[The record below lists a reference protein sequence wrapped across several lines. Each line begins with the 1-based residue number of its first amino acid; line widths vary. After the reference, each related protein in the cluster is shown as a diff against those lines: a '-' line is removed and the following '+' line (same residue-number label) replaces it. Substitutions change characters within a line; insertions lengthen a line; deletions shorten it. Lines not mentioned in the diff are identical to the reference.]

1 MTGKILVIGGDARID
16 RLCASM
22 QRDGLEVRRYTEDMA
37 LKTALGGAEI
47 IILGLPVSADGET
60 VNAPQLLRPILMK
73 DLFRLMNDHQLLLGG
88 KIGEKARTLL
98 EVYGIPY
105 VDYLKREEFEIA
117 NAIPTAEGAVQ
128 LAMEELPITLHGA
141 NAIVT
146 GYGRIGKYLSKIL
159 RDLGARTTVFAR
171 KSSDM
176 ALIRSAGHV
185 AAPYKLLPEAAAC
198 ADVIFNTVPAKV
210 IDKNVLANMRG
221 GLIIDL
227 ASGGGGVDNDAA
239 GEIGVSVI
247 RALSLPGKVAPITAG
262 EIIKETI
269 YNIFREAGE

>member
-1 MTGKILVIGGDARID
+1 MSGKILVIGGDARID
-16 RLCASM
+16 RLCTSM

-37 LKTALGGAEI
+37 LKTALSGADI
-47 IILGLPVSADGET
+47 VVLGLPVSTDGET
-60 VNAPQLLRPILMK
+60 VSAPQLLRPILMK
-73 DLFRLMNDHQLLLGG
+73 DLFRLMNNRQLLLGG

-105 VDYLKREEFEIA
+105 VDYLTREEFEIA
-117 NAIPTAEGAVQ
+117 NAIPTAEGAIQ
-128 LAMEELPITLHGA
+128 IAMEELPITLNGA
-141 NAIVT
+141 NVVVT
-146 GYGRIGKYLSKIL
+146 GYGRIGKYLSRLLKCM
-159 RDLGARTTVFAR
+159 GAKTTVFAR
-171 KSSDM
+171 KPSDI
-176 ALIRSAGHV
+176 ALIKAEGLI
-185 AAPYKLLPEAAAC
+185 AAPYGMLPEAAAY

-210 IDKNVLANMRG
+210 IDKSVLVNMRG

-227 ASGGGGVDNDAA
+227 AGSGGGVDTETA

-247 RALSLPGKVAPITAG
+247 RALSLPGKVAPVTAG

>member
-1 MTGKILVIGGDARID
+1 MSGKILVIGGDARID

-37 LKTALGGAEI
+37 LKTALSGADI
-47 IILGLPVSADGET
+47 VVLGLPVSTDGET
-60 VNAPQLLRPILMK
+60 VSAPQLLRPILMK
-73 DLFRLMNDHQLLLGG
+73 DLFRLMNDRQLLLGG
-88 KIGEKARTLL
+88 KIGEKAKTLL

-105 VDYLKREEFEIA
+105 VDYLAREEFEIA

-128 LAMEELPITLHGA
+128 IAMEELPVTIHGC

-146 GYGRIGKYLSKIL
+146 GYGRIGKYLSKLL
-159 RDLGARTTVFAR
+159 RDMGARTTVFAR
-171 KSSDM
+171 KPADF
-176 ALIRSAGHV
+176 ALIRAAGLTP
-185 AAPYKLLPEAAAC
+185 APYSMLPEAAAC

-210 IDKNVLANMRG
+210 IDKTVLVNMRG

-227 ASGGGGVDNDAA
+227 ASSGGGVDTETA

-247 RALSLPGKVAPITAG
+247 RALSLPGKVAPVTAG
-262 EIIKETI
+262 EIIKETV